1 MAINPSIGQKL
12 IRSVS
17 DDADFSV
24 SLQSPE
30 EKDQEIAQQLWEEK
44 RMKSLQDKSQV
55 SKWKK
60 HLCSVRIHSWKESS
74 AAEAKVSNSA

>member
-30 EKDQEIAQQLWEEK
+30 EKHQEIAQTVVGRKTNEELIGQIS
-44 RMKSLQDKSQV
+44 SLQMEEASLQCENSQ
-55 SKWKK
+55 
-60 HLCSVRIHSWKESS
+60 LEREFSS
-74 AAEAKVSNSA
+74 

>member
-1 MAINPSIGQKL
+1 MMGTRKSRNRGKQEMSINPSIGQKL

-44 RMKSLQDKSQV
+44 RMKSL
-55 SKWKK
+55 
-60 HLCSVRIHSWKESS
+60 
-74 AAEAKVSNSA
+74 

>member
-1 MAINPSIGQKL
+1 MTGTRKSRNRGKQEMAINPSIGQKL

-44 RMKSLQDKSQV
+44 RMKSL
-55 SKWKK
+55 
-60 HLCSVRIHSWKESS
+60 
-74 AAEAKVSNSA
+74 

>member
-1 MAINPSIGQKL
+1 MMGTRKSRNRGKQEMAINPSIGQKL

-44 RMKSLQDKSQV
+44 RMKSL
-55 SKWKK
+55 
-60 HLCSVRIHSWKESS
+60 
-74 AAEAKVSNSA
+74 